1 MGPAARRKRKTNTK
15 FEIFAERNAE
25 GKIKIGKSRR
35 YRWRLVA
42 SNGETVAAS
51 EGYHNKRDCERIIVR
66 LRQLATEAAV
76 LYLDDIAPSRR
87 TSRYRNPLEG
97 RIISR

>member
-1 MGPAARRKRKTNTK
+1 MTR
-15 FEIFAERNAE
+15 FEIFAEKNAE
-25 GKIKIGKSRR
+25 GEIKTGKSRR

-66 LRQLATEAAV
+66 LRQLVTEAAV
-76 LYLDDIAPSRR
+76 MYLDDIAPSGR
-87 TSRYRNPLEG
+87 TSKYRNPLEG
-97 RIISR
+97 RIIYR